1 VAFSAKFP
9 PLPVTPAVGRIDGLH
24 KNVLGRNYD
33 NCVSYSNK
41 ARDLV
46 HTSGVERLFDNT

>member
-1 VAFSAKFP
+1 MP
-9 PLPVTPAVGRIDGLH
+9 GVGRTDGLH
-24 KNVLGRNYD
+24 KNVMDRNYD

-41 ARDLV
+41 AGDLV